1 MWMNGADVVRSFY
14 ERIGTGDLPGGLALI
29 ADDCAWTEMESFGHA
44 GVYVGPEAVRD
55 NVFLRIG
62 AEWAPF
68 GLEVDEVLDAGSAV
82 LGVGTYSGTSN
93 ETGKSFSA
101 RVVHLFRVRDGRI
114 ASFEQFTDT
123 GAIAAARE
131 R

>member
-1 MWMNGADVVRSFY
+1 MSDADVVRSFY
-14 ERIGTGDLPGGLALI
+14 ERVGHGDLPGGLALF
-29 ADDCAWTEMESFGHA
+29 ADDCTWTEMESFGHA
-44 GVYVGPEAVRD
+44 GVYVGPDAVRD
-55 NVFLRIG
+55 NVFMRIG
-62 AEWAPF
+62 AEWSQFA
-68 GLEVDEVLDAGSAV
+68 LNVDEVLDAGSAV

-101 RVVHLFRVRDGRI
+101 RAVHLFHVRDGKI

-123 GAIAAARE
+123 AAIAAARK